1 MEDRVAEH
9 HVEHRRKVFDKPL
22 IALTAAER
30 SDMSDNKDTS
40 TGRIFSEVLPL
51 VYDWTS
57 IPADLTTVKE
67 GGLIKRTLLPL
78 KQVVTGIQDEEVKYL
93 KSRET
98 DIVAFGKH
106 AQNFAAGLGL
116 NVAKLTYPSRWNI
129 TDERNKAWKIIS
141 ELHFNRGLPFFETE
155 DDFSKAVKAALL
167 IRCPESGKSLR
178 RCRGQ
183 NTLGPKG
190 RSDVCRKRAQTLGSQ
205 SLSAMLLEPPKTDQS
220 AAANEQQPWVNPD
233 YCNPNAI
240 ASRQWESKVLNVL
253 RRHKGILKGR
263 SGNCPILRKTGSHKQ
278 KMRKSPLPQP
288 LLSVMQKL
296 LHSEQIAQNVP
307 SEQPLLPMHKELRR
321 GYSDSRV
328 PRVDAQPTGSLKH
341 VQQHSQHVSLLQAC
355 GSITE
360 EQPNIV
366 HF

>member
-1 MEDRVAEH
+1 MDGRVAEH
-9 HVEHRRKVFDKPL
+9 HTEHRRKVSDKPL

-40 TGRIFSEVLPL
+40 TSRIFSEVLPL

-78 KQVVTGIQDEEVKYL
+78 KQVVTCIQDEEVKYL

-106 AQNFAAGLGL
+106 AQNFAAGIGL
-116 NVAKLTYPSRWNI
+116 NVAKLTHPCRWNI

-190 RSDVCRKRAQTLGSQ
+190 RSDVCRKRAKTLGSQ
-205 SLSAMLLEPPKTDQS
+205 SLSA
-220 AAANEQQPWVNPD
+220 
-233 YCNPNAI
+233 I
-240 ASRQWESKVLNVL
+240 ASRSNAARTAETRSECGRKRAATLGES
-253 RRHKGILKGR
+253 G
-263 SGNCPILRKTGSHKQ
+263 
-278 KMRKSPLPQP
+278 
-288 LLSVMQKL
+288 
-296 LHSEQIAQNVP
+296 
-307 SEQPLLPMHKELRR
+307 
-321 GYSDSRV
+321 
-328 PRVDAQPTGSLKH
+328 
-341 VQQHSQHVSLLQAC
+341 LLQSQRNRIATM
-355 GSITE
+355 GIEGLERAATTQRDTKRAKWELSYIEKNGEPQTE
-360 EQPNIV
+360 DEKIAFAAAIAERDAKALAQRTNRAKRAV
-366 HF
+366 GAASSSNA